1 MEEKKTI
8 FDYLG
13 QVFLLYGI
21 MIIIMNVFCVL
32 FGESAKEMSTMFA
45 LGGKGLSVE
54 TMMQYFVVAIF
65 ATFARFLFFTDIVI
79 KKMSVPIRTLLMV
92 MSIIGLI
99 VFFIITCGWFPAD
112 MPLPWIMFILCFSI
126 CFGTSL
132 LVMALKEKAE
142 NTKMEEAL
150 KRIKE
155 EEIV

>member
-21 MIIIMNVFCVL
+21 MTLMMNIFCVL
-32 FGESAKEMSTMFA
+32 FGEPAKEISAMFA
-45 LGGKGLSVE
+45 LGSEGLSVE
-54 TMMQYFVVAIF
+54 IMMQYFIIAIF
-65 ATFARFLFFTDIVI
+65 VTFSRFLFFTDIVI
-79 KKMSVPIRTLLMV
+79 KKMPVPLRTLLMV
-92 MSIIGLI
+92 ISVIGMTA
-99 VFFIITCGWFPAD
+99 FFIVKYGWFPSG
-112 MPLPWIMFILCFSI
+112 MPEPWIMFILCFSI